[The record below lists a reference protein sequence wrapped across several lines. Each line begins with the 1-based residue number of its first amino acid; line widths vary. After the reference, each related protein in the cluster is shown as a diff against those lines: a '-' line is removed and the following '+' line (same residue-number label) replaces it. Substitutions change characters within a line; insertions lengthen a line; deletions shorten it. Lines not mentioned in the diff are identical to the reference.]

1 MAQPSSFFLN
11 QGLLGMLTP
20 EEAQQATSAANTS
33 FLMNFLGSGDL
44 GRAYNAAQQAGFGV
58 VDNRLKLMQQQA
70 ALAEAQRK
78 RSIELGQQR
87 ALQDATE
94 QVPNTGIGT
103 SDPAYLPR
111 NESGQIVAG
120 PGYIPPQFTLNS
132 QRLLSDPRYLAG
144 VGNEPAAIKA
154 LEEIRQ
160 AERQRQ
166 AVATLARKYTRSD
179 GTVDEVA
186 AARDPLYFELFGSDT
201 SKLKTIG
208 EITASGQ
215 RRDAM
220 KVLADKYK
228 RPDGTMDEVAAI
240 RDPLYFQLFGEDP
253 SKVKT
258 LGEIADAGQR
268 RDALGRI
275 TKETPFGGAPGTPS
289 AATQA
294 QATKDSYIARIN
306 ALNNAGLFEE
316 AAKLTNQLKELF
328 PEETFSGSPQFVQ
341 DNQGRRKAVIIG
353 NRGTV
358 RTLENVNEAVSANT
372 LAQLNKPEIRET
384 EGGLVR
390 VNPMNGKITPIMAGG
405 QQVQTKGEIK
415 ETQDGLVVVRGGKA
429 VPVTMDGKPVL
440 GKQSFTEDEQ
450 KSAGFALRMA
460 EAEKGMNAP
469 VLKKDGTP
477 LLDKNNNPITLEQM
491 AGRPEFFAEAA
502 RTVLPDF
509 LGGQAAGNIID
520 SRQRQK
526 YRQFQENWVRA
537 NLRAESGAAIG
548 KDEME
553 KEIQTYFPKIGDSQ
567 EVIAQKAEAR
577 RVTAE
582 AMRRRAGRAANA
594 PTPLPPGGAAPRAF
608 APSSPTSTL
617 GNLYQNYNLTP
628 PSGGR

>member
-20 EEAQQATSAANTS
+20 EEAQQAASAANTS

-58 VDNRLKLMQQQA
+58 VDNRLKLMQSQA

-87 ALQDATE
+87 ALMDATE
-94 QVPNTGIGT
+94 QLPNTGIGT

-154 LEEIRQ
+154 LEDIRR
-160 AERQRQ
+160 ADRERQ

-220 KVLADKYK
+220 QVLADKYK
-228 RPDGTMDEVAAI
+228 RPDGTMDEVAAV
-240 RDPLYFQLFGEDP
+240 RDPLYFRLFGDDP

-294 QATKDSYIARIN
+294 QATKDSYVKRIN
-306 ALNNAGLFEE
+306 ALNDAGLFEE

-328 PEETFSGSPQFVQ
+328 PEETFGQTPQFLK
-341 DNQGRRKAVIIG
+341 DEKTGRTKAVVLG

-358 RTLENVNEAVSANT
+358 RPLEGVTEAVSANT

-384 EGGLVR
+384 ADGLVR
-390 VNPMNGKITPIMAGG
+390 VNPMSGKVTPIMAGG

-460 EAEKGMNAP
+460 EAEKGLSAP
-469 VLKKDGTP
+469 ALTKDGKP
-477 LLDKNNNPITLEQM
+477 IKDKNGNPLTLEQV
-491 AGRPEFFAEAA
+491 AGRPEFLGEAA

-509 LGGQAAGNIID
+509 LGGQAAGNILD

-582 AMRRRAGRAANA
+582 AMKRRAGRAANA
-594 PTPLPPGGAAPRAF
+594 PAPLPPGGAAPTTF
-608 APSSPTSTL
+608 GPSPRSTL

>member
-1 MAQPSSFFLN
+1 
-11 QGLLGMLTP
+11 MLPRETA
-20 EEAQQATSAANTS
+20 ERASSAANQA
-33 FLMNFLGSGDL
+33 FLFGLIGTGNPFK
-44 GRAYNAAQQAGFGV
+44 AYQAAQQYGFNTI
-58 VDNRLKLMQQQA
+58 DNQLKLQQA
-70 ALAEAQRK
+70 QTAAAEAQRK

-87 ALQDATE
+87 ALFEATE
-94 QVPNTGIGT
+94 QVPNTGVGT

-111 NESGQIVAG
+111 NEAGQVVAG
-120 PGYIPPQFTLNS
+120 PGYIPPRFNLNS
-132 QRLLSDPRYLAG
+132 ERLLSDPRYLAG

-160 AERQRQ
+160 AGAQRRAIETLSNKYRREDGTVNTSALVQ
-166 AVATLARKYTRSD
+166 DPMYIQLLGNDASKMKTVAEVANEAAMRDSLAALATKYTRPD
-179 GTVDEVA
+179 GTVDTGA
-186 AARDPLYFELFGSDT
+186 LAQDPAYIRFLGNDP
-201 SKLKTIG
+201 SKLKG
-208 EITASGQ
+208 
-215 RRDAM
+215 
-220 KVLADKYK
+220 VL
-228 RPDGTMDEVAAI
+228 EVA
-240 RDPLYFQLFGEDP
+240 DL
-253 SKVKT
+253 
-258 LGEIADAGQR
+258 GQR

-294 QATKDSYIARIN
+294 EATKASYVARIN

-328 PEETFSGSPQFVQ
+328 PEETFGQTPQFVK
-341 DNQGRRKAVIIG
+341 DEKTGKTKAVVLG
-353 NRGTV
+353 NRGSV
-358 RTLENVNEAVSANT
+358 RTLEGVTEAVSANT
-372 LAQLNKPEIRET
+372 LAQLNKPEIKET
-384 EGGLVR
+384 DTGLVR
-390 VNPMNGKITPIMAGG
+390 INPMTGKITPIMAGG

-450 KSAGFALRMA
+450 KSAGFALRMN
-460 EAEKGMNAP
+460 EAEKGMKAP
-469 VLKKDGTP
+469 ALKKDGTP
-477 LLDKNNNPITLEQM
+477 ILDKNGNPMTLEQV
-491 AGRPEFFAEAA
+491 AGRPEFMGEAA

-509 LGGQAAGNIID
+509 LGGQAAGNILD
-520 SRQRQK
+520 SRQRQQ

-548 KDEME
+548 KEEMD
-553 KEIQTYFPKIGDSQ
+553 KEIKTYFPQIGDSQ
-567 EVIAQKAEAR
+567 DVIAQKAEAR
-577 RVTAE
+577 KTTAE